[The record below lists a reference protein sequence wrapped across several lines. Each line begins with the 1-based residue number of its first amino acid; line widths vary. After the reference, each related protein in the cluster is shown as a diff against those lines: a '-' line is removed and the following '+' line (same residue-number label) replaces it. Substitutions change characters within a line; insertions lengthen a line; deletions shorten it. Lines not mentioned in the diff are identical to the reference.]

1 MAPLHR
7 SPLGAPAISLLL
19 LLAVLAS
26 ADAAADPSPKKAGV
40 RMRYANKE
48 EAQWLDRYAE
58 THQPLGAVPL
68 RMRPATEEEAR
79 WLNRMSESDTTAGRA
94 GDHSHDGEDG
104 GGNYIEFDEDNPY
117 AYLLSAWASRMIKQG
132 MEKAQAEGWRGHR

>member
-19 LLAVLAS
+19 LLAALAS
-26 ADAAADPSPKKAGV
+26 ADAAADPSPKKAGM

-58 THQPLGAVPL
+58 THQPLGAGPL

-104 GGNYIEFDEDNPY
+104 GGGGNYIEFDEDNP
-117 AYLLSAWASRMIKQG
+117 LGLPG
-132 MEKAQAEGWRGHR
+132 